1 MGSHWNK
8 VLECLNA
15 CSWKFNTN
23 ESSHPLFP
31 KQIADVAFEL
41 CLGFFPKLTIEVFST
56 CLDGF
61 RKVVGAE
68 QGGLRAEKDDWQFQ
82 NANFIRSQ
90 PRLLEN
96 VKRKVQCLTYILYY
110 QSFQPSSLSCNTL
123 LCHISWPNNNSKIT

>member
-1 MGSHWNK
+1 MNYARVVS
-8 VLECLNA
+8 
-15 CSWKFNTN
+15 
-23 ESSHPLFP
+23 
-31 KQIADVAFEL
+31 
-41 CLGFFPKLTIEVFST
+41 KLSFGLLST

-96 VKRKVQCLTYILYY
+96 VKRKSTPDDKKGKGEEYNRVLTDIHHIKGKQLDM
-110 QSFQPSSLSCNTL
+110 SSKLDQV
-123 LCHISWPNNNSKIT
+123 KM

>member
-1 MGSHWNK
+1 LDLS
-8 VLECLNA
+8 
-15 CSWKFNTN
+15 
-23 ESSHPLFP
+23 
-31 KQIADVAFEL
+31 I
-41 CLGFFPKLTIEVFST
+41 

-96 VKRKVQCLTYILYY
+96 VKRKV
-110 QSFQPSSLSCNTL
+110 
-123 LCHISWPNNNSKIT
+123 

>member
-1 MGSHWNK
+1 LDLS
-8 VLECLNA
+8 
-15 CSWKFNTN
+15 
-23 ESSHPLFP
+23 
-31 KQIADVAFEL
+31 I
-41 CLGFFPKLTIEVFST
+41 

-96 VKRKVQCLTYILYY
+96 VKRKVDSKIILYRIY
-110 QSFQPSSLSCNTL
+110 RLLAFTDLAFLS
-123 LCHISWPNNNSKIT
+123 IEI